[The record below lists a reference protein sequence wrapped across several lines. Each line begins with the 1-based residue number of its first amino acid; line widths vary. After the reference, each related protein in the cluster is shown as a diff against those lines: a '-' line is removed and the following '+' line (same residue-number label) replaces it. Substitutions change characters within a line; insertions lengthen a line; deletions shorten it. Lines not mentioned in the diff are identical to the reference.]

1 MSFNLLD
8 VAKGLVTRELVAK
21 ASSFLG
27 ESETGVAKAFS
38 GILPSLINGITEKA
52 SSSTEGAGTIAN
64 LAYSAHNSNFLNNIG
79 DFFKSDNNTGS
90 LLNKGAGILSGL
102 FGDSKVGALTNLIS
116 NFSGVKS
123 SSAGSLLSMAA
134 PMLLSLLG
142 KHASSDNVN
151 STGLASL
158 LTSQKSSVMKALPD
172 GLNLGNVFSSLSND
186 IKYVPNRVASTAT
199 AETTEI
205 KNEGGLKWLLPLLLL
220 ALVAA
225 AAWYFFG
232 KGCSS
237 GPAISDTIDSLKSK
251 TEQVAGDIKDGTLS
265 AVGKLDSLT
274 GDWMYDAGREV
285 TIDLPNNAGK
295 LVVGENSTENKLYKF
310 LASNDQL
317 DTVKG
322 NWFEFT
328 NVRFKTG
335 GTQLD
340 SGSMVQLQNMV
351 AITKAFP
358 KAEFKL
364 GGYTDNTGDSAANV
378 VLSQKRAEAVISQL
392 KKLGISATSIS
403 GAKGYGPQWPLAD
416 NATPEGRA
424 QNRRVAVNVKAK

>member
-8 VAKGLVTRELVAK
+8 VAKELVTKELVTK
-21 ASSFLG
+21 ASDFLG

-38 GILPSLINGITEKA
+38 GILPALINGITEKA
-52 SSSTEGAGTIAN
+52 SSNEGASTIAN
-64 LAYSAHNSNFLNNIG
+64 LAYAAHNSGYLNNIG
-79 DFFKSDNNTGS
+79 DFFKTDNVSGS

-116 NFSGVKS
+116 NFSGIKPA
-123 SSAGSLLSMAA
+123 SAGSLLSMAA
-134 PMLLSLLG
+134 PMLLGLLG
-142 KHASSDNVN
+142 KHASTDNVN
-151 STGLASL
+151 SMGLASL
-158 LTSQKSSVMKALPD
+158 LTSQKRDILKALPD
-172 GLNLGNVFSSLSND
+172 GLNLGNVFSGLSND
-186 IKYVPNRVASTAT
+186 IKYVPNRIASTAKK
-199 AETTEI
+199 ETTEI
-205 KNEGGLKWLLPLLLL
+205 KEGGSLKWLLPLLLL

-225 AAWYFFG
+225 AFWYLLG
-232 KGCSS
+232 KGCND
-237 GPAISDTIDSLKSK
+237 GPAISDTLDSLQSK
-251 TEQVAGDIKDGTLS
+251 AEQVAADIKDGTQS
-265 AVGKLDSLT
+265 VAGKLDSLT
-274 GDWMYDAGREV
+274 GDWIYAAGREV

-310 LASNDQL
+310 LASNDPL
-317 DTVKG
+317 DTIKG
-322 NWFEFT
+322 SWFELT

-358 KAEFKL
+358 KAVFKL

-378 VLSQKRAEAVISQL
+378 MLSQKRADAVVSQL
-392 KKLGISATSIS
+392 QKLGISATSIS
-403 GAKGYGPQWPLAD
+403 GAKGYGPQWPIAD
-416 NATPEGRA
+416 NATAEGRA

>member
-8 VAKGLVTRELVAK
+8 VAKGLVTKELVTK

-52 SSSTEGAGTIAN
+52 SSSNEGAGTIAN
-64 LAYSAHNSNFLNNIG
+64 LAYAAHNSGFLNNIG
-79 DFFKSDNNTGS
+79 DFFKSDSNSGS

-102 FGDSKVGALTNLIS
+102 FGDSKVAALTNLIS
-116 NFSGVKS
+116 NFSGIKS
-123 SSAGSLLSMAA
+123 TSANSLLSMAA
-134 PMLLSLLG
+134 PILLGLLG
-142 KHASSDNVN
+142 KHASADNVN

-158 LTSQKSSVMKALPD
+158 LTSQKSNVLKALPD

-186 IKYVPNRVASTAT
+186 IKYVPNSVASTAT
-199 AETTEI
+199 ETTEI
-205 KNEGGLKWLLPLLLL
+205 NKGGGLKWLLPLLLL

-225 AAWYFFG
+225 AAWYFLG
-232 KGCSS
+232 KGCND
-237 GPAISDTIDSLKSK
+237 GPAIADTIDSLKSK

-310 LASNDQL
+310 LASNDPL

-392 KKLGISATSIS
+392 KKLGVSATSIS